1 MTGDERDGDADVS
14 FVVPARNEAEY
25 LRGTLASLTALD
37 TAYAYEVLVVD
48 GDSSDATRE
57 IAREYDAT
65 IVPEGGESIAT
76 ARNLGAERASGEWLA
91 FVDADTRVRANYL
104 TELLGF
110 VERRLE
116 IVDAGDVA
124 IDVRRRRLGF
134 VGNQFVS
141 RRSVFAWLFAH
152 VGDDDVGPVV
162 GERPRDRSSD
172 SARFTGHDGRLFR
185 E

>member
-1 MTGDERDGDADVS
+1 LGPEERS
-14 FVVPARNEAEY
+14 FHVHAHE
-25 LRGTLASLTALD
+25 LL
-37 TAYAYEVLVVD
+37 VLV
-48 GDSSDATRE
+48 GGHPRKFLRSKETRVIDE
-57 IAREYDAT
+57 H
-65 IVPEGGESIAT
+65 
-76 ARNLGAERASGEWLA
+76 
-91 FVDADTRVRANYL
+91 VDAA
-104 TELLGF
+104 ELLGF

-116 IVDAGDVA
+116 IVDAGDVV

-141 RRSVFAWLFAH
+141 RRSVSRGSSRTSATTMSA
-152 VGDDDVGPVV
+152 PMV

>member
-1 MTGDERDGDADVS
+1 
-14 FVVPARNEAEY
+14 
-25 LRGTLASLTALD
+25 
-37 TAYAYEVLVVD
+37 VLVVD

-110 VERRLE
+110 VEPT
-116 IVDAGDVA
+116 G
-124 IDVRRRRLGF
+124 
-134 VGNQFVS
+134 S
-141 RRSVFAWLFAH
+141 RP
-152 VGDDDVGPVV
+152 PVPTV
-162 GERPRDRSSD
+162 ESPVPAERSSW
-172 SARFTGHDGRLFR
+172 R
-185 E
+185 

>member
-1 MTGDERDGDADVS
+1 LGPEERS
-14 FVVPARNEAEY
+14 FHVHAHE
-25 LRGTLASLTALD
+25 LL
-37 TAYAYEVLVVD
+37 VLV
-48 GDSSDATRE
+48 GGHLEKFLRSKETRVIDE
-57 IAREYDAT
+57 H
-65 IVPEGGESIAT
+65 
-76 ARNLGAERASGEWLA
+76 
-91 FVDADTRVRANYL
+91 VDAA
-104 TELLGF
+104 ELLGF